1 MKADIYIHIGV
12 HKTGTTSIQ
21 ATFHKNR
28 RRLRRHD
35 INYLNIA
42 ENHSYR
48 LYPLFCDTP
57 HKYIQNL
64 RVGIDNE
71 AKAARKN
78 AATAR
83 ALRRALRANRCSG
96 IVISGEA
103 LSSLSAAGVGRL
115 KAALA
120 PYAARFRVIAYVRDP
135 YSYMTSAFQEHLR
148 EGADYDRL
156 IAKPPLPRYRL
167 RLARFIEVF
176 GRDNVDIRIF
186 DPANFVAGDLIADFL
201 SAIDANPSIAADLQV
216 IRRNEALSLEAA
228 WLIKVAN
235 QLHPQSE
242 KVRVNP
248 ARAVK
253 LPHVLA
259 SLPGRR
265 FSLPAEVYA
274 AAAPVVEQDLQWLH
288 GVLGRTV
295 FSATPPAA
303 PCTPRWDEETIAR
316 LAHLINELSRGPAD
330 WRHYWREA
338 IAYLTG
344 LAQQA
349 PRLFGRGSENPG

>member
-21 ATFHKNR
+21 ATFYNNR
-28 RRLRRHD
+28 RQLRRHD
-35 INYLNIA
+35 VNYLNIA

-48 LYPLFCDTP
+48 LYPLFCDAP

-64 RVGIDNE
+64 RAGIDTE

-78 AATAR
+78 AATER
-83 ALRRALRANRCSG
+83 ALRRALKANRWSG

-103 LSSLSAAGVGRL
+103 LSNLSPAGVGRL

-120 PYAARFRVIAYVRDP
+120 PYAARFRIVAYVRDP

-148 EGADYDRL
+148 EGADYDQL
-156 IAKPPLPRYRL
+156 IAKPPLPHYRA
-167 RLARFIEVF
+167 RLSRFIDVF
-176 GRDNVDIRIF
+176 GRDQVDIRIF
-186 DPANFVAGDLIADFL
+186 DPAHFVGGDLITDFL
-201 SAIDANPSIAADLQV
+201 SAIEADPAIAADLKV
-216 IRRNEALSLEAA
+216 IRRNEGLSLEAA
-228 WLIKVAN
+228 WLIKAAN
-235 QLHPQSE
+235 KLHPRPE
-242 KVRVNP
+242 KIRGNP

-259 SLPGRR
+259 ALPGRR
-265 FSLPAEVYA
+265 FGLPAQAYA
-274 AAAPVVEQDLQWLH
+274 KVAPAVEKDLQWLH

-295 FSATPPAA
+295 FSPTPPTA
-303 PCTPRWDEETIAR
+303 PSTPHWDDETIAR

-330 WRHYWREA
+330 WRHHWQRA
-338 IAYLTG
+338 MAYVSG

-349 PRLFGRGSENPG
+349 PRLFGRQRANPG